1 MTVQELVSELEGV
14 TLENIKKHKEYESRW
29 DDFYTMWQRFGP
41 QAARTILIPYIW
53 EGNAPRPS
61 ETNYGKR
68 KN

>member
-14 TLENIKKHKEYESRW
+14 TLENIKKHKEYKRKW

-53 EGNAPRPS
+53 EGKMPRPS

-68 KN
+68 KG

>member
-14 TLENIKKHKEYESRW
+14 TLENIKKHKEYKRKW

-41 QAARTILIPYIW
+41 QSARTILIPYIW
-53 EGNAPRPS
+53 NGEMPRPS
-61 ETNYGKR
+61 ETSYGKR